1 VIQLKESIGN
11 FKGDNLYLTVAS
23 YQNNKRI
30 YVGVDTEEESYADLT
45 INLTDLMIP
54 DEDYIFV
61 NGDMTRDLRNFL
73 EEKGIIS
80 ESIETYQ
87 YNMGKYDMVQVDFD
101 LLKQYDPDGFKDFE
115 KTKSKDMEI

>member
-1 VIQLKESIGN
+1 MKESIGN

-30 YVGVDTEEESYADLT
+30 YVGVDTEEESYANLT

-101 LLKQYDPDGFKDFE
+101 LLKQYDPDGFKDFKE
-115 KTKSKDMEI
+115 TKSKDMEI

>member
-80 ESIETYQ
+80 EPIETYQ

-101 LLKQYDPDGFKDFE
+101 LLKQYDSDGFKDFE